1 MSNLLILRYVPLSQV
16 ELWENNPKKHD
27 LPALVEAF
35 YEYGF
40 QDPPKFDAALN
51 EGRGGLTEGNGRI
64 EALRLAQQTRPAPP
78 KGIGLTDAGEWA
90 VPLLFGNDLPSQAVA
105 EAYAID
111 HNHLTV
117 MGGGFTGVYLTQL
130 WDDVAYT
137 RRLIEL
143 EAQNV
148 MAVTV
153 TIDPDEPAR
162 QVAAPPP
169 KTTVRVTLGPYS
181 FEVDRLEYESWKAA
195 LLAELGTDD
204 REMVIIYL
212 KQKLQ
217 LEDA

>member
-1 MSNLLILRYVPLSQV
+1 MSNLLTLRYVPLSQV

-40 QDPPKFDAALN
+40 QDPPKFDSALN
-51 EGRGGLTEGNGRI
+51 EGRGGIVYGNGRI
-64 EALRLAQQTRPAPP
+64 EALRLAHQTRPAPP

-90 VPLLFGNDLPSQAVA
+90 VPVVFGNDLSSQAVA
-105 EAYAID
+105 EAFAID

-117 MGGGFTGVYLTQL
+117 MGGGFTGLYLTQL

-148 MAVTV
+148 WAVTV
-153 TIDPDEPAR
+153 TIDPAEPAR
-162 QVAAPPP
+162 QAATPAP
-169 KTTVRVTLGPYS
+169 KATARVTIGPYS
-181 FEVDRLEYESWKAA
+181 FEVPRLEYEAWKAA
-195 LLAELGTDD
+195 LLAELGTADK
-204 REMVIIYL
+204 EMIITYL